1 MLIIQFMIAQTIF
14 FYLLKA
20 IYKHSKLKTQI
31 EAHKFNKVAFSIS
44 FVLSYLL
51 VGAFQFI

>member
-14 FYLLKA
+14 FYLLKT

-44 FVLSYLL
+44 FALSYLL
-51 VGAFQFI
+51 VGALQFI